1 MSEERGSDM
10 QKLKSFGIFM
20 GIILILAGVLFIVF
34 DRQIAGIIA
43 FVMGGAMTV
52 TGIIRL
58 VQALK
63 LDSSVP
69 QKNRIA
75 KIIVAAIMIA
85 AGLFLIIDHNA
96 AMSLVGIVLGV
107 FSFFCAFDRFS
118 VAAQRKRL
126 GQPAGM
132 TVLFGILD
140 ILLGIFIMVAS
151 FNLVEFI
158 VMFTGIYMLVEGIM
172 IVISAG
178 YLKDFEITEVDVI
191 EGTFEEKEEE

>member
-1 MSEERGSDM
+1 M

-20 GIILILAGVLFIVF
+20 GIILIVAGVLFIVF
-34 DRQIAGIIA
+34 DRQIADIIA
-43 FVMGGAMTV
+43 FLIGGAMV
-52 TGIIRL
+52 IAGVIRMVQAIRL
-58 VQALK
+58 EAPMRNK
-63 LDSSVP
+63 T
-69 QKNRIA
+69 A

-96 AMSLVGIVLGV
+96 AMSLIGLVVGV

-118 VAAQRKRL
+118 VAVQRKRM
-126 GQPAGM
+126 GQPSGM

-140 ILLGIFIMVAS
+140 VLLGIFIIVAS
-151 FNLVEFI
+151 FNLVEFL
-158 VMFTGIYMLVEGIM
+158 VTFTGIYLLIEGIM

-178 YLKDFEITEVDVI
+178 YLKDLDIEQADVI